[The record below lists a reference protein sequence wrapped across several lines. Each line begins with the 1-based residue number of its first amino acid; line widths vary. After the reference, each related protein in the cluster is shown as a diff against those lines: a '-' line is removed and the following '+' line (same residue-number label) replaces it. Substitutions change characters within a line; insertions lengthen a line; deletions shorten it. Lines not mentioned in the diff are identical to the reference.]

1 MKIGIFD
8 PYLDTLGGGEK
19 YIFSICKCL
28 SNNHDV
34 YLFWDDNLI
43 LSKATERFGLTTKN
57 IKLTKD
63 IFSSKPFLPKRIL
76 ETKKYDT
83 FFYISDGS
91 IPILLSRN
99 NILIFQFPVNW
110 VNGKIF
116 STKLKLKRIKYVI
129 CYSDFVKKF
138 IDKTFS
144 VDTIV
149 LPPLVES
156 VKKRDIKKENFIL
169 TVGRFTKAVNTKKQ
183 EVLIDT
189 FKRLCDKGLSG
200 WEFFIIGSV
209 LPSDKNYIEELK
221 DRSKNY
227 PIKILDNV
235 SFDNLEDY
243 YNKAKI
249 YWHAAG
255 FGEDLEKHP
264 EKAEH
269 FGISTVE
276 AMSAGAVP
284 IVFNGGGQPEIIQN
298 NINGFLWGTK
308 EELEKITTG
317 LISDEKN
324 LSKISI
330 ESEKRAK
337 YFAGNKF
344 CGQVNKLI
352 NV

>member
-1 MKIGIFD
+1 MRIGIFD

-19 YIFSICKCL
+19 YIFSIFSCL
-28 SNNHDV
+28 SDNHEV
-34 YLFWDDNLI
+34 SLFWDDNSI
-43 LSKATERFGLTTKN
+43 LGKAKERFGPAINNLKIKKN
-57 IKLTKD
+57 
-63 IFSSKPFLPKRIL
+63 IFSSKTFLPKRIL
-76 ETKKYDT
+76 ETKKYDVI
-83 FFYISDGS
+83 FYISDGS
-91 IPILLSRN
+91 VPILLSSN

-110 VNGKIF
+110 VDGKKL
-116 STKLKLKRIKYVI
+116 STKLKLKRIKRVV

-138 IDKTFS
+138 IDKTFA
-144 VDTIV
+144 TNAMV

-156 VKKRDIKKENFIL
+156 VKRENIKRENIIL

-189 FKRLCDKGLSG
+189 FKKLCDEGLSG
-200 WEFFIIGSV
+200 WEFIVIGSV
-209 LPSDKNYIEELK
+209 LPSDKGYVEELK
-221 DRSKNY
+221 KRSKNY
-227 PIKILDNV
+227 SIKILDNI
-235 SFDNLEDY
+235 SFNSLVDY

-276 AMSAGAVP
+276 AMSTGAVP
-284 IVFNGGGQPEIIQN
+284 IVFNGGGQPEIVQN
-298 NINGFLWGTK
+298 NISGFLWTTK
-308 EELEKITTG
+308 KELEKMTMD
-317 LISDEKN
+317 LINEKN
-324 LSKISI
+324 LNKISV

-337 YFAGNKF
+337 YFAGNNF
-344 CGQVNKLI
+344 CDQMTKLI